1 MICGQHFSRWCF
13 MADYNVNVMSADA
26 LLNTPALTHL
36 QNPNLNSLFMSFAI
50 VEDWLAGWLA
60 NNLTG
65 WMNRMN
71 V

>member
-1 MICGQHFSRWCF
+1 MICGQHFLRWCF

-50 VEDWLAGWLA
+50 VED
-60 NNLTG
+60 
-65 WMNRMN
+65 
-71 V
+71 